1 MRVTVRSLA
10 AVLAALW
17 LAGCDKTSQQLD
29 LAAADGTMAN
39 PPAADGAPA
48 NPAAPEITGGTFVKN
63 ATLVP
68 AGSTEYETVS
78 AGGDGL
84 LGSNQN
90 DDLNLGKRHFRQREY
105 GLAERYFRRA
115 VEMSPR
121 DAEAWIGLAASYDR
135 LKRFDHADRAYAQA
149 LAILGPT
156 PEVLNNQGF
165 SYLLRGDYKR
175 ARAKLYAARAKDPG
189 NPRVQ
194 SNIDL
199 LEESLARGKGVAAQ

>member
-1 MRVTVRSLA
+1 MRVTARSFAAIAACLVWLA
-10 AVLAALW
+10 A
-17 LAGCDKTSQQLD
+17 CDKTSQQLD
-29 LAAADGTMAN
+29 LAAGDGSMMTN
-39 PPAADGAPA
+39 PPNGE
-48 NPAAPEITGGTFVKN
+48 PETTGTFVTN

-68 AGSTEYETVS
+68 AGSADVEQVAT
-78 AGGDGL
+78 DGL

-90 DDLNLGKRHFRQREY
+90 DDLNLGKRHFRERDY

-121 DAEAWIGLAASYDR
+121 DAEAWVGLAASYDR

-149 LAILGPT
+149 IAILGPT
-156 PEVLNNQGF
+156 PEILNNQGY

-175 ARAKLYAARAKDPG
+175 ARKKLYEARTKDPSSS
-189 NPRVQ
+189 RIQ

-199 LEESLARGKGVAAQ
+199 LEASLRNGKGIEPN

>member
-1 MRVTVRSLA
+1 MRVTARSLA
-10 AVLAALW
+10 AVAACLFW
-17 LAGCDKTSQQLD
+17 LAGCDKTTQQLD
-29 LAAADGTMAN
+29 LAAGDGGMMAN
-39 PPAADGAPA
+39 PPSAAE
-48 NPAAPEITGGTFVKN
+48 PETTGTFVTN

-68 AGSTEYETVS
+68 AGSTDVEQVAT
-78 AGGDGL
+78 DGL

-90 DDLNLGKRHFRQREY
+90 DDLNLGKRHFRERDY

-156 PEVLNNQGF
+156 PEILNNQGY

-175 ARAKLYAARAKDPG
+175 ARKKLYEARAKDPASS
-189 NPRVQ
+189 RIQ

-199 LEESLARGKGVAAQ
+199 LETSLRSGKGVETN

>member
-1 MRVTVRSLA
+1 MRVTARSIVAVA
-10 AVLAALW
+10 ACLFW
-17 LAGCDKTSQQLD
+17 LAGCDKTTQQLD
-29 LAAADGTMAN
+29 LAAGDGGTMAN
-39 PPAADGAPA
+39 PPGAE
-48 NPAAPEITGGTFVKN
+48 PETTGTTNTYVTN

-68 AGSTEYETVS
+68 AGSTDVEQAS
-78 AGGDGL
+78 NDGL

-90 DDLNLGKRHFRQREY
+90 DDLNLGKRHFRERDY
-105 GLAERYFRRA
+105 GLAERSFRRA

-156 PEVLNNQGF
+156 PEILNNQGY

-175 ARAKLYAARAKDPG
+175 ARRKLYEARAKDPSSSRIQ
-189 NPRVQ
+189 N
-194 SNIDL
+194 NIDL
-199 LEESLARGKGVAAQ
+199 LETSLRSGKGVETN